1 MPNKV
6 EMGSPL
12 YLKDLMPLSIV
23 KANAK
28 EYTKGN
34 IIFSVT
40 LTMKE

>member
-23 KANAK
+23 KANTK

-34 IIFSVT
+34 IFSVT